1 VTANDSRAPF
11 LTAQDEMSL
20 NESLQDQTSESAPDT
35 LEVRTDSLSV
45 LQDSLGS
52 LRRPLVVAAAA
63 LGLVVVA
70 LAVGG
75 ALVRTRRGG
84 AAS

>member
-1 VTANDSRAPF
+1 MTANDSRAPF